1 MTSTTPASL
10 DDASANRDAAAR
22 AASLGPAEQ
31 LSVAAAPTLRR
42 RLGPWGVPVILL
54 ILVAVFQSVN
64 SQFLSVDNLRTILET
79 AALPAVVACGLTVIL
94 AMNQFDL
101 SVQAIAGLA
110 TTVFAVLMAKVNLTL
125 GSAILVMLLIGL
137 AIGLITGWLI
147 AYRGLSALVVTVG
160 LASILNGGEFAATDS
175 QSISTGISPGFID
188 FVRSTYLGVPTLVYV
203 AAIVALALW
212 VLIDKTALGRE
223 FRAVGANPEAARFAG
238 VNVRR
243 TILTGFVVSGL
254 VCTIAGMFYTG
265 RQGIAY
271 PLTGL
276 AVLLPAFAACFIGA
290 AMFRIGEFNIP
301 GTVVGS
307 VLAAV
312 VSNGLLLANI
322 GGYASYFFQGGILI
336 AAVLFA
342 RIVAGEPE

>member
-1 MTSTTPASL
+1 MTDT
-10 DDASANRDAAAR
+10 ANATGNATAIALHEPEVGAAEPVQVVG
-22 AASLGPAEQ
+22 SGLE
-31 LSVAAAPTLRR
+31 LRR
-42 RLGPWGVPVILL
+42 RLGPWGVPA
-54 ILVAVFQSVN
+54 ILVVLAIVFQVVN
-64 SQFLSVDNLRTILET
+64 DRFLTVENLKTILES

-101 SVQAIAGLA
+101 SVQAVAGFG
-110 TTVFAVLMAKVNLTL
+110 TTTFAVLMANANLTL
-125 GSAILVMLLIGL
+125 PSALILMLLIGL
-137 AIGLITGWLI
+137 GIGVVTGWLI

-160 LASILNGGEFAATDS
+160 LASVLNGGEFAVSGS
-175 QSISTGISPGFID
+175 QSISTGISPGFVS
-188 FVRSTYLGVPTLVYV
+188 FVRNTYLGVPTLVYV
-203 AAIVALALW
+203 AAVIALLLW
-212 VLIDKTALGRE
+212 VTMDRTALGRE
-223 FRAVGANPEAARFAG
+223 FRAVGSNPEAARFAG
-238 VNVRR
+238 VNVKR
-243 TILTGFVVSGL
+243 TILLGFVLTAV
-254 VCTIAGMFYTG
+254 VCTVAGMFYTG

-290 AMFRIGEFNIP
+290 AMFKVGEFNIP

-307 VLAAV
+307 ILAAV

-342 RIVAGEPE
+342 RIVAGDPDRA